1 MLGGA
6 LQSVEMGNGIFAAI
20 ISVAGISD
28 ISLVILQPVGHS
40 ALIFLHFSGNQSHI
54 SAVIHI
60 MVPIILQG
68 KLGLLILSVNH
79 QTRSVTIE
87 SVHHVSLTVLSGL
100 VEVII
105 QYGLHIEG

>member
-1 MLGGA
+1 MEVSDSILT
-6 LQSVEMGNGIFAAI
+6 AI
-20 ISVAGISD
+20 VSRTAIGD
-28 ISLVILQPVGHS
+28 IRLVVLQPVGYRSLVLFHL
-40 ALIFLHFSGNQSHI
+40 ARHHSHI